1 MIHDDTHGLLQSLID
16 AGDSQAEIARQTGVQ
31 QATIS
36 RILAGQHMDP
46 LTSTTRRIQEYAAKR
61 LKRKPGRSRR

>member
-1 MIHDDTHGLLQSLID
+1 MIDNCADLLDRLIA
-16 AGDSQAEIARQTGVQ
+16 AGESQAEIARQTGVP

-36 RILAGQHMDP
+36 RILSGKHGDP
-46 LTSTTRRIQEYAAKR
+46 LTSTTRKIQDYAAKR